1 MDGWMGGRKE
11 GVGEGEEK
19 SLDSVKLGMI
29 RANVEDASS
38 GQGYK
43 TLTNNKPLLHPQHVR
58 HSIAC

>member
-1 MDGWMGGRKE
+1 M
-11 GVGEGEEK
+11 GEGEEK

-43 TLTNNKPLLHPQHVR
+43 TLTNNKLLLHPQHVR